1 MEKNILRKLSP
12 TDWCS
17 QWGYER
23 KAALYTRFKIR
34 RSRRGMAGTGY
45 HKPLVTIS
53 FLISCRQELPRWL
66 AGKESAYGC
75 RRCEFDPQARE
86 IPGGGHGN
94 PSSIVAWKIPWT
106 EKPEG
111 LQSMDH
117 RVGHDWVSLYA
128 YKWIMENSL
137 QRLALSLPRWKL
149 SCQS

>member
-1 MEKNILRKLSP
+1 
-12 TDWCS
+12 
-17 QWGYER
+17 
-23 KAALYTRFKIR
+23 
-34 RSRRGMAGTGY
+34 MAGTGY

-86 IPGGGHGN
+86 IPGGGHDN
-94 PSSIVAWKIPWT
+94 PSSILAWKIPWT

-117 RVGHDWVSLYA
+117 GVGHD
-128 YKWIMENSL
+128 
-137 QRLALSLPRWKL
+137 
-149 SCQS
+149 